1 MTLPIIRE
9 GLESLKL
16 KGEGARCFL
25 SLSLVDVMTGHPDH
39 VENGQ

>member
-9 GLESLKL
+9 GLGSLKP

-25 SLSLVDVMTGHPDH
+25 GLSLVDVMAEHPDH